1 MKTKLNQIPEI
12 SLKRA
17 TMIAL
22 PSRNIASR
30 IKGRFGNLYKAASSR
45 KKLGNLFNHARFLFH
60 TADQKQIEMAKRNHG
75 DNYLIK
81 LFPHKPKLV
90 LEEFESMGEEFKERF
105 TPFADEY
112 KDIPGIKSIRDL
124 RETGLRI
131 KRHRRYADEP
141 HRSSASRDHYSSL
154 AREDLAKLNKLN
166 DEIIGKVKS
175 KRNQSMAKLVHNRG
189 TKKNGTPLSLV
200 KGELGKK
207 TLRNIQSYL

>member
-1 MKTKLNQIPEI
+1 MKTTLSQIPEI
-12 SLKRA
+12 SLKRGVM
-17 TMIAL
+17 TPIT
-22 PSRNIASR
+22 SRKERTKMS
-30 IKGRFGNLYKAASSR
+30 

-75 DNYLIK
+75 DKYLIK

-90 LEEFESMGEEFKERF
+90 LEEFESMGNEFKERF

-141 HRSSASRDHYSSL
+141 HRSSASRNHYSSL
-154 AREDLAKLNKLN
+154 ARADLAQLNKLN
-166 DEIIGKVKS
+166 EEIVGKVKT
-175 KRNQSMAKLVHNRG
+175 KRNQSMAKLVYNRG